1 MNIDPSFPLFVDM
14 AGGSDFNQTFIAIGL
29 KAGPM
34 VIPLYQ
40 SWESENKMAK
50 DVKWIKERIRF
61 TFSFDLSE
69 LINF

>member
-1 MNIDPSFPLFVDM
+1 M
-14 AGGSDFNQTFIAIGL
+14 SDFDETFTVFGL
-29 KAGPM
+29 KVGPM
-34 VIPLYQ
+34 IIPLYQ

-50 DVKWIKERIRF
+50 DAKWINERIRF